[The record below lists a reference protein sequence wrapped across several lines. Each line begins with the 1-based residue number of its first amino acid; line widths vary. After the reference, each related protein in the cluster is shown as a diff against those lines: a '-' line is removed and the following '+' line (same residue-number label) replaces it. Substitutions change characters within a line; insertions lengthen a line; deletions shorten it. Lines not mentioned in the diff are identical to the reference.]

1 MAGLTRVFY
10 AADGRPR
17 TAKLPVLFAAIIVIA
32 VGFVGLMVALPK
44 GWIVAVDLV
53 TAHILTFLLR
63 LLGAEV
69 TAYGRTLSLTYGGR
83 VHSMLIGYGCDG
95 VLAYLMLASAI
106 LPFPTSWRK
115 RWIGLG
121 AGLAYVVVINQVRLL
136 GLTAVL
142 VFMNDPSKFD
152 FYHLAVGQVF
162 VLVLLF
168 VFLDQWIL
176 RLAMPRRVKAV
187 EVAGDVT
194 EGGEAP
200 DGNSC

>member
-1 MAGLTRVFY
+1 MRLARLLY
-10 AADGRPR
+10 SADGQPR
-17 TAKLPVLFAAIIVIA
+17 TAKLPVLFAAIIAIA
-32 VGFVGLMVALPK
+32 IVFVGLMVVLPK
-44 GWIVAVDLV
+44 GWIGEIDVW
-53 TAHILTFLLR
+53 TAHVLTFLLR

-69 TAYGRTLSLTYGGR
+69 TVHGRTLAVTHGGR

-106 LPFPTSWRK
+106 LPFPTAWRTK
-115 RWIGLG
+115 WIGLG
-121 AGLAYVVVINQVRLL
+121 AGLAYVAFINQIRLL

-142 VFMNDPSKFD
+142 VHMDDPSKFD

-176 RLAMPRRVKAV
+176 RMAMPRRAAV
-187 EVAGDVT
+187 
-194 EGGEAP
+194 GGGAESAARETEAP
-200 DGNSC
+200 DGDSC

>member
-1 MAGLTRVFY
+1 MVGLAKLFY
-10 AADGRPR
+10 SADGQPR

-32 VGFVGLMVALPK
+32 ITFDGLMVVLPK
-44 GWIVAVDLV
+44 GWIVAIDMF
-53 TAHILTFLLR
+53 TAQVLTFLLR
-63 LLGAEV
+63 LLGTEV
-69 TAYGRTLSLTYGGR
+69 SVYGRTLSVTYGGR

-106 LPFPTSWRK
+106 LPFPTAWRT

-121 AGLAYVVVINQVRLL
+121 AGLAYVAVINQVRLL
-136 GLTAVL
+136 GLTAIL
-142 VFMNDPSKFD
+142 VFMKDPSKFD

-176 RLAMPRRVKAV
+176 RMAMPRRTAAAA
-187 EVAGDVT
+187 ETADRAGGA
-194 EGGEAP
+194 EEP